1 MSFLGRFFTNPV
13 FARTSNH
20 DILEKEGDWGGMA
33 KQAWGGPWTIQKLDA
48 FEKYVRAYLTI

>member
-20 DILEKEGDWGGMA
+20 DILEKEEDLGGNGKESMG
-33 KQAWGGPWTIQKLDA
+33 WSLDNT
-48 FEKYVRAYLTI
+48 KT